1 MWKATGTAF
10 FQRSE
15 LDLSA
20 LSHFSAGGQLLHPSE
35 VKSSMSELC
44 VSPLSNVVA
53 GIGDAGSATISTR
66 RSATLKPTQIAF
78 IVLDLTPAG
87 INDPGYNGSGNR
99 CHHFFVGSLSAHSLE
114 QVIADAQRVGY
125 DGEPGIDRAT
135 RAKEACIDHVKIIQ
149 LMRFAVAI

>member
-53 GIGDAGSATISTR
+53 GIGDAGRATISIK
-66 RSATLKPTQIAF
+66 RSATLKPNQVVF
-78 IVLDLTPAG
+78 ILSVLRRPGSTIPATG
-87 INDPGYNGSGNR
+87 AIR
-99 CHHFFVGSLSAHSLE
+99 QTRSLLFRL
-114 QVIADAQRVGY
+114 IAQRPFV
-125 DGEPGIDRAT
+125 PT
-135 RAKEACIDHVKIIQ
+135 NDHR
-149 LMRFAVAI
+149 LAARWL

>member
-53 GIGDAGSATISTR
+53 GGVDPGCSANKCDVLTPKASATKGPID
-66 RSATLKPTQIAF
+66 F
-78 IVLDLTPAG
+78 IIVDLTFAG
-87 INDPGYNGSGNR
+87 VTAPGYSR
-99 CHHFFVGSLSAHSLE
+99 S
-114 QVIADAQRVGY
+114 
-125 DGEPGIDRAT
+125 
-135 RAKEACIDHVKIIQ
+135 
-149 LMRFAVAI
+149 